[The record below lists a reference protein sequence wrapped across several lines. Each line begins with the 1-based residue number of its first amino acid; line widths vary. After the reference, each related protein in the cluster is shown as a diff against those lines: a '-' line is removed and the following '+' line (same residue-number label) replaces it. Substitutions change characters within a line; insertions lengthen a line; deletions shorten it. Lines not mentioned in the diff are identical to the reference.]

1 MSRFGLKTE
10 PINPSQTYVKNG
22 VRLSVITPRILRV
35 ERSADGVFED
45 RPTQMVFERN
55 FANPQFSVI
64 ENGTKVT
71 ILTKQ
76 KEFSVDLKTLS
87 VSVKKD
93 GKWVSSHS
101 GKNLKGTARTLDFSW
116 GRWQLQTL
124 RVKLGKGIFST
135 SGVTEID
142 D

>member
-55 FANPQFSVI
+55 FANPQFSVT
-64 ENGTKVT
+64 ENGNKVT

-76 KEFSVDLKTLS
+76 KEFDNIFPVAFERNANEMIFENFEIVNNLDRKFNA
-87 VSVKKD
+87 
-93 GKWVSSHS
+93 
-101 GKNLKGTARTLDFSW
+101 KNIVEKMI
-116 GRWQLQTL
+116 
-124 RVKLGKGIFST
+124 LG
-135 SGVTEID
+135 E
-142 D
+142 